1 MMLPVLALLFL
12 VVLGAVTLL
21 GLWWNGR
28 TSPTE
33 AGAGGGVVAAGGP
46 PAGVAGALQ
55 WVGDRTPTQRRRGDP
70 SRRLLYNAGYRG
82 ASAPSV
88 FRGVTWV
95 AVAVL
100 AVLGF
105 FTGMWTDGGDPMLG
119 AFALGGLGYFLPEK
133 ILKVMGERRR
143 KRLRAGLPPA
153 LDLMVLSIEAGQS
166 LDAALMETAR
176 GIRKAYPELAAEL
189 NSLNGDLRANTS
201 RTESL
206 RAFADRSGD
215 PEFRKLANLLNDTD
229 RFGTSLGPALRNHA
243 RYLRIRVKQQAQEAA
258 RKVGV
263 KLIFPVFFLIFPSVI
278 LVTLGPAVIMISKQM
293 KTYMAI

>member
-1 MMLPVLALLFL
+1 MIPILALVFLF
-12 VVLGAVTLL
+12 VLGAVMLL

-28 TSPTE
+28 TASAGGASGMVASPA
-33 AGAGGGVVAAGGP
+33 AGAT
-46 PAGVAGALQ
+46 GVAEALQ
-55 WVGDRTPTQRRRGDP
+55 WVGDRTPNQRRRGDP
-70 SRRLLYNAGYRG
+70 LRRLLYNAGYRSP
-82 ASAPSV
+82 SAPSI
-88 FRGVTWV
+88 FRGITWV
-95 AVAVL
+95 AVAIL
-100 AVLGF
+100 AFVGF
-105 FTGMWTDGGDPMLG
+105 LTGMWTEGGDPLLG

-133 ILKVMGERRR
+133 ILKIAGERRR

-166 LDAALMETAR
+166 LDAALLETAR
-176 GIRKAYPELAAEL
+176 GIRNAYPELAAEFS
-189 NSLNGDLRANTS
+189 SLNGDLRANTS

-215 PEFRKLANLLNDTD
+215 PEFRKLANLLSDTD

-293 KTYMAI
+293 KTYMAL